1 MEDDLVAQI
10 PGSSGSCKKRK
21 TKDAMK
27 LIKTNRKGVWKELRK
42 LQKKEQQKVKNKLS
56 MLSFKSAV
64 EKFQDDKSK
73 ELTRAYPDEVPV
85 EKKNVYSKKV
95 LQYHMQNFNR
105 RKAEEPKKEEKTVF
119 TDRDFDRFEEEYDNL
134 DL

>member
-1 MEDDLVAQI
+1 MGDETATDINSVTIHLFTHSVMSACFTSTFWFW

-56 MLSFKSAV
+56 MLSFKSV
-64 EKFQDDKSK
+64 VGEDGS
-73 ELTRAYPDEVPV
+73 
-85 EKKNVYSKKV
+85 
-95 LQYHMQNFNR
+95 
-105 RKAEEPKKEEKTVF
+105 
-119 TDRDFDRFEEEYDNL
+119 
-134 DL
+134 